1 MVAYFRK
8 QNNLFTIL
16 GALLGLAAAVLF
28 WEQITAS
35 IPGYFRMFF
44 LILPG
49 ALGAILGRLYAS
61 VWANKKLR
69 QYNELLYVKVEPARF
84 LEVFAPLVQKAPKDN
99 IAYVDGCNKLA
110 YAHEALGQFDE
121 AMGCISTLEP
131 EKLKLH
137 ALGGIAMTCNQQLRL
152 LLLQEK
158 LEEAREVLQQLRN
171 VAEVAMARAPMLGR
185 NTNECVRLYENW
197 LLVLEGQP
205 ADESYLEEE
214 IRLSKNRIHKS
225 EIQLVLAKACE
236 NRGDMVQA
244 DELRLEALTTGKDL
258 YAERRARELL
268 GAVSH

>member
-28 WEQITAS
+28 REQLTAS

-69 QYNELLYVKVEPARF
+69 QYNELLYVSVEPAQF
-84 LEVFAPLVQKAPKDN
+84 LKVFAPLVQKAPKDN

-205 ADESYLEEE
+205 ADEEYLEEE

-225 EIQLVLAKACE
+225 EIQLVLAKAYE
-236 NRGDMVQA
+236 NRGDGAQA
-244 DELRLEALTTGKDL
+244 DELRLEAMTTGKDL
-258 YAERRARELL
+258 WAEHKARELL
-268 GAVSH
+268 KVV